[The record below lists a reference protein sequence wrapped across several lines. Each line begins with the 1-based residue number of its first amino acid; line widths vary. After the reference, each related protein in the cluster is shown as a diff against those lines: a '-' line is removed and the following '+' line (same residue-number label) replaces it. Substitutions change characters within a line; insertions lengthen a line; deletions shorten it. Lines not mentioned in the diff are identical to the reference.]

1 MGDKLKLLAEP
12 VALVRHLHEPLDQF
26 LVLLRRL
33 RLFILRQPL
42 GPHQPGR
49 PFQLG
54 TPVAAHVLALIVRLR
69 LTSEGHGDL
78 SF

>member
-33 RLFILRQPL
+33 RLFILRQPP